1 MKLSEQ
7 LTELIKQM
15 DESDRRLKRLT
26 DKHIAE
32 STKLLNRMAESLK
45 DE

>member
-15 DESDRRLKRLT
+15 EESDRRLKRLT
-26 DKHIAE
+26 DEHISE
-32 STKLLNRMAESLK
+32 STRLLNLMDEVLK

>member
-15 DESDRRLKRLT
+15 EESDRRLKRLT
-26 DKHIAE
+26 DDHIAE
-32 STKLLNRMAESLK
+32 SKRLLDAMDEVLK